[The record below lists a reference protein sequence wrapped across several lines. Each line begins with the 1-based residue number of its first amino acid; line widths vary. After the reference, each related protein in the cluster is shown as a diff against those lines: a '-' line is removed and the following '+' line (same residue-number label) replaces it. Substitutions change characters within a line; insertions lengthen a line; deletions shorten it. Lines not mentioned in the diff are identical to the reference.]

1 MFNINL
7 EHMKK
12 PITSILIFL
21 VLLSFTTAAQESKC
35 SVTAGADL
43 VSNYIWRGS
52 KFGKGPAIQPGIK
65 LNAGGFTL
73 GAWGSYCLSDEEA
86 PEADLYTSYSFGP
99 VSIGLSGYY
108 FPGSDF
114 FKTENHA
121 FEINGGLKQGILS
134 LSANWI
140 LNEGAGSKGNDL
152 YFEAGIAAG
161 KVNLTAGAGNGWYT
175 PSGKFNLCNLGIS
188 TTKEISVTDSFKIP
202 LTGSAILNPATEQF
216 FIVVGISL

>member
-1 MFNINL
+1 MKNL
-7 EHMKK
+7 KNSFCL
-12 PITSILIFL
+12 ILLFSVVLSISS
-21 VLLSFTTAAQESKC
+21 VAQETKSELN
-35 SVTAGADL
+35 VTADL

-121 FEINGGLKQGILS
+121 FEINGALKQGILS

-188 TTKEISVTDSFKIP
+188 TSKEISVTDSFKIP